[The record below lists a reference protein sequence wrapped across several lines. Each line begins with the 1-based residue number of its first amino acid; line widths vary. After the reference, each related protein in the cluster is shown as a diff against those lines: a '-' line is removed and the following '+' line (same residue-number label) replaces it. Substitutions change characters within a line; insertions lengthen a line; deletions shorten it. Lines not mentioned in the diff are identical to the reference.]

1 MSSTPLI
8 FVLVVAGTF
17 LLMIV
22 TFYIYDWFVQRRNRK
37 LVLNAAQSN
46 EIVTSMFPGS
56 LREKVVQQ
64 KRQERTSRTNVVSKM
79 KGLLA
84 DNNEKD
90 TIDFLKF
97 DSAPLAELY
106 LDTSVMVS
114 GFKDEDMRL
123 SEA

>member
-90 TIDFLKF
+90 TIDFLEF